1 MGKKS
6 VGKLIVCAI
15 ALILAM
21 VFSASAPVF
30 GYKVVLPDTNLYR
43 SADINSEVIAVM
55 PQNAG
60 VALVGESFAVGE
72 VIWQKV
78 VYNTIEGYVLAHDIY
93 ESREIDKFDVKRAK
107 ARASKIGEDIN
118 LYISNDVASG
128 VAQVVHDGE
137 YFNIIITKIDYG
149 EFHLVEYKGERCFA
163 LKTNVS
169 ELLSLNETLALIIG
183 GAAAAVTVAII
194 IILIVVKNKKLYKET
209 A

>member
-1 MGKKS
+1 MRLSSSPSTRASLTVKADVNRAVKS
-6 VGKLIVCAI
+6 SDGRSAISAIVFNPARRK
-15 ALILAM
+15 AVASSSAHSSAATGSARTS
-21 VFSASAPVF
+21 VSFSAKH
-30 GYKVVLPDTNLYR
+30 G
-43 SADINSEVIAVM
+43 
-55 PQNAG
+55 
-60 VALVGESFAVGE
+60 LV
-72 VIWQKV
+72 
-78 VYNTIEGYVLAHDIY
+78 
-93 ESREIDKFDVKRAK
+93 REKRAK

-137 YFNIIITKIDYG
+137 YLNIIITKIDYG